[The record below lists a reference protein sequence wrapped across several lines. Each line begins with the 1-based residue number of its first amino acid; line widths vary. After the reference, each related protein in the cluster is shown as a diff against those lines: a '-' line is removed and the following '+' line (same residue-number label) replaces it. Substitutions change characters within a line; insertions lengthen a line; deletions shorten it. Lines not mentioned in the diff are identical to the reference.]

1 MNGGTSETDYY
12 QIESPPCYTI
22 ASGLPTYDEALKH
35 THFTFER
42 KSFEPSF
49 LAGVNVFFRTDYPMK
64 KYSLTDVTVD
74 SGYSIKTTEE
84 SKDQIAN
91 SFLNES
97 IDSSTGLLTDIIVV
111 S

>member
-22 ASGLPTYDEALKH
+22 ASGLPTYDEALKY

-49 LAGVNVFFRTDYPMK
+49 LAGVNVFFRTDYSTK
-64 KYSLTDVTVD
+64 THCLTD
-74 SGYSIKTTEE
+74 SGCSDKTTPVE
-84 SKDQIAN
+84 SKEQIYK
-91 SFLNES
+91 SSLLNES